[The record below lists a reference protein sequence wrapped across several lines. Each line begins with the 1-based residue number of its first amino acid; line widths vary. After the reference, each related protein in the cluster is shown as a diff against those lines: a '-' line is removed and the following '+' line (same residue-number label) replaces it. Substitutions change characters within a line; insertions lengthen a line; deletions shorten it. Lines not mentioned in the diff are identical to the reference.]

1 MFRRKYLKNIVSL
14 HLIWRI
20 YMKKIVSF
28 LLILLAFD
36 ISSNAQNVDLSSVD
50 EFLNITALLKNGEE
64 VNMEQWNQLDISAA
78 YSIFSN
84 SKDNTI
90 PNIVKAVMLDVF
102 GCSGGKGQTQNGSLL
117 ETSVRANYEDIKK
130 NYSEIRKF
138 RDNYDFESLISNA
151 KFRLQTFLGC
161 EQLDASVKW
170 KPVYFF
176 FLSQDGKELDNA
188 IVLDFNLIYRMTEE
202 ERINFLAHEFFH
214 VYRAH
219 FEHHEFNY
227 ANDIN
232 FAIDMIANE
241 GIADQI
247 DKYMGYD
254 QYFSNFSKSKELAS
268 EFKRLYNN
276 APKDIKY
283 LQTTIAQYAA
293 NQIDKDTCIDRLIS
307 IYKYNGHALGFYMSN
322 QIIKAGLRD
331 EMIKEFHNPYEF
343 FRLYSLALPK
353 DEKASLNDDFLLF
366 LKAETE
372 QYY

>member
-1 MFRRKYLKNIVSL
+1 MKN
-14 HLIWRI
+14 
-20 YMKKIVSF
+20 IVSF
-28 LLILLAFD
+28 LLILLAFN
-36 ISSNAQNVDLSSVD
+36 ISSNAQNVNLSSVD

-64 VNMEQWNQLDISAA
+64 VNMEQWNQLDSSAA
-78 YSIFSN
+78 YSLFSN
-84 SKDNTI
+84 FKDNTI
-90 PNIVKAVMLDVF
+90 PNIVKAVMLDIF
-102 GCSGGKGQTQNGSLL
+102 GCSDSKAQTQNGSLL
-117 ETSVRANYEDIKK
+117 ETSVRENYEDIKK

-138 RDNYDFESLISNA
+138 RDNYDFEYLISNA

-161 EQLDASVKW
+161 DQLDASVKW
-170 KPVYFF
+170 RPVYFF

-188 IVLDFNLIYRMTEE
+188 IVIDLNLIYKMTEE

-219 FEHHEFNY
+219 FEHHEFNC

-254 QYFSNFSKSKELAS
+254 QYFSNFGKSKELAS
-268 EFKRLYNN
+268 EFKQLYNN
-276 APKDIKY
+276 APKDIEY

-293 NQIDKDTCIDRLIS
+293 NQIDKDTCIDRLIG
-307 IYKYNGHALGFYMSN
+307 IYKYNGHALGFYISN

-343 FRLYSLALPK
+343 FRLYSLTLPK
-353 DEKASLNDDFLLF
+353 DEKSSLNDDFLLF

>member
-1 MFRRKYLKNIVSL
+1 
-14 HLIWRI
+14 
-20 YMKKIVSF
+20 
-28 LLILLAFD
+28 
-36 ISSNAQNVDLSSVD
+36 
-50 EFLNITALLKNGEE
+50 
-64 VNMEQWNQLDISAA
+64 
-78 YSIFSN
+78 
-84 SKDNTI
+84 
-90 PNIVKAVMLDVF
+90 
-102 GCSGGKGQTQNGSLL
+102 
-117 ETSVRANYEDIKK
+117 
-130 NYSEIRKF
+130 
-138 RDNYDFESLISNA
+138 
-151 KFRLQTFLGC
+151 
-161 EQLDASVKW
+161 
-170 KPVYFF
+170 
-176 FLSQDGKELDNA
+176 
-188 IVLDFNLIYRMTEE
+188 MTEE

-254 QYFSNFSKSKELAS
+254 QYFSNISKSKELAS
-268 EFKRLYNN
+268 EFKRLYDN
-276 APKDIKY
+276 APKDIEY

-293 NQIDKDTCIDRLIS
+293 NQIDKDTCIDRLIG
-307 IYKYNGHALGFYMSN
+307 IYKYNGHALGFYISN

-343 FRLYSLALPK
+343 FRLYSLTLPK

>member
-1 MFRRKYLKNIVSL
+1 MKN
-14 HLIWRI
+14 
-20 YMKKIVSF
+20 IVSF
-28 LLILLAFD
+28 LLILLAFN

-64 VNMEQWNQLDISAA
+64 VNMEQWNQLDSSAA
-78 YSIFSN
+78 YSLFSN

-90 PNIVKAVMLDVF
+90 PNIVKAVMLDIF
-102 GCSGGKGQTQNGSLL
+102 GCSDSKGQTQNDSLF

-138 RDNYDFESLISNA
+138 RDNYDFEYLISNA
-151 KFRLQTFLGC
+151 KLRLQTFLGC

-170 KPVYFF
+170 RPVYFF
-176 FLSQDGKELDNA
+176 FLSQDGKEVDNA
-188 IVLDFNLIYRMTEE
+188 IVLDFNLIYKMTEE
-202 ERINFLAHEFFH
+202 ERINLLAHEFFH

-219 FEHHEFNY
+219 FEHHDFNY

-268 EFKRLYNN
+268 EFKQLYNN
-276 APKDIKY
+276 APKDIEY

-307 IYKYNGHALGFYMSN
+307 IYKYNGHALGFYISN

-343 FRLYSLALPK
+343 FRLYSLTLPK
-353 DEKASLNDDFLLF
+353 DEEASLNDDFLHF

>member
-1 MFRRKYLKNIVSL
+1 MKN
-14 HLIWRI
+14 
-20 YMKKIVSF
+20 IVSF
-28 LLILLAFD
+28 LLILLAFN

-64 VNMEQWNQLDISAA
+64 VNMEQWNQLDSSAA
-78 YSIFSN
+78 YSLFSN

-90 PNIVKAVMLDVF
+90 PNIVKAVMLDIF
-102 GCSGGKGQTQNGSLL
+102 GCSDSKGQTQNGSLL
-117 ETSVRANYEDIKK
+117 ETSVRENYEDIKK

-138 RDNYDFESLISNA
+138 RDNYDFEYLISNA

-161 EQLDASVKW
+161 NQLDASVKW
-170 KPVYFF
+170 RPVYFF

-188 IVLDFNLIYRMTEE
+188 IVIDLNLIYKMTEE

-219 FEHHEFNY
+219 FEHHEFNC

-268 EFKRLYNN
+268 EFKQLYNN
-276 APKDIKY
+276 APKDIEY

-307 IYKYNGHALGFYMSN
+307 IYKYNGHALGFYISN

-343 FRLYSLALPK
+343 FRLYSLTLPK
-353 DEKASLNDDFLLF
+353 DEKSSLNDDFLLF

-372 QYY
+372 LYY

>member
-1 MFRRKYLKNIVSL
+1 
-14 HLIWRI
+14 
-20 YMKKIVSF
+20 
-28 LLILLAFD
+28 
-36 ISSNAQNVDLSSVD
+36 
-50 EFLNITALLKNGEE
+50 
-64 VNMEQWNQLDISAA
+64 ME
-78 YSIFSN
+78 
-84 SKDNTI
+84 TC
-90 PNIVKAVMLDVF
+90 V
-102 GCSGGKGQTQNGSLL
+102 
-117 ETSVRANYEDIKK
+117 
-130 NYSEIRKF
+130 
-138 RDNYDFESLISNA
+138 
-151 KFRLQTFLGC
+151 
-161 EQLDASVKW
+161 
-170 KPVYFF
+170 FF

-188 IVLDFNLIYRMTEE
+188 IVIDLNLIYKMTEE

-219 FEHHEFNY
+219 FEHHDFNY

-232 FAIDMIANE
+232 FVIDMIANE

-254 QYFSNFSKSKELAS
+254 QYFSNISKSKELAS
-268 EFKRLYNN
+268 EFKRLYDN
-276 APKDIKY
+276 APKDIEY

-293 NQIDKDTCIDRLIS
+293 NQIDKDTCIDRLIG
-307 IYKYNGHALGFYMSN
+307 IYKYNGHALGFYISN